1 MRLLILLIELEVLFA
16 AGVHGT
22 ELLTDISKISRHWGQ
37 MSTYA
42 DNADSV
48 FGVANVGL
56 PDGCQL
62 VSTSYTVCIG

>member
-1 MRLLILLIELEVLFA
+1 MRLSILLIELEVLFA

-42 DNADSV
+42 DNADNV
-48 FGVANVGL
+48 FGLPNVGL

-62 VSTSYTVCIG
+62 VCIFHIVCID